1 MIDIK
6 LIREN
11 PELVKE
17 NIKKKFQ
24 DEKLVLVD
32 EVLELD
38 KASRENKTRAD
49 YLRGQRNSIS
59 KSIGM
64 LMANKKIEN
73 TTKKSNE
80 ELVSVFIPK
89 QGRNDTER
97 FVAVNGERILVQ
109 TGKTVE
115 VPKRF
120 AEVIKNSEQMA
131 AVSAAYID
139 ANISI

>member
-1 MIDIK
+1 
-6 LIREN
+6 
-11 PELVKE
+11 
-17 NIKKKFQ
+17 
-24 DEKLVLVD
+24 
-32 EVLELD
+32 
-38 KASRENKTRAD
+38 
-49 YLRGQRNSIS
+49 
-59 KSIGM
+59 
-64 LMANKKIEN
+64 MANKKIEN
-73 TTKKSNE
+73 VTNKSNE

-89 QGRNDTER
+89 QSRNDTER

-115 VPKRF
+115 IPARF

>member
-1 MIDIK
+1 MVPFGGKNYAERMLKAADIDYSY
-6 LIREN
+6 N
-11 PELVKE
+11 KE
-17 NIKKKFQ
+17 FVEI
-24 DEKLVLVD
+24 EKL
-32 EVLELD
+32 EQR
-38 KASRENKTRAD
+38 KREIECE
-49 YLRGQRNSIS
+49 Y
-59 KSIGM
+59 
-64 LMANKKIEN
+64 KKIEN
-73 TTKKSNE
+73 KKNE

-89 QGRNDTER
+89 QSRNDTER